1 MMSRMDIYMVA
12 SEVEVE
18 VVKAKVEVESIKV
31 PIQALCTVPVCKVEE
46 EALVEDLVF
55 MPTAC

>member
-18 VVKAKVEVESIKV
+18 VVKAKAEVESIKV